1 MVDLQ
6 NSLDQQQKE
15 LVKLKEKQD
24 EERTEWRTKHEEQ
37 IVSIEN
43 LYERRLKLLEGENSR
58 LGTEN
63 DELRSDMNKLQ
74 SEIKSRLSTTLPF
87 PNASGLTESQL
98 QELLQWVSDEK
109 DARDSLQNLATRLH
123 GDVESLKI
131 QQSSSAN
138 NAYSNGIPLS
148 VGGQERGGWGSRRV
162 NKQTKIELLEA
173 QQALQ
178 SEIRA
183 KQQLLEELKKIRS
196 AYLATKQRL
205 DESDKQVMLK
215 F

>member
-58 LGTEN
+58 LGIEN
-63 DELRSDMNKLQ
+63 DELRNDMNKLQ

-87 PNASGLTESQL
+87 PNTSGLTESQL

-138 NAYSNGIPLS
+138 NAYSNGIPVAVS
-148 VGGQERGGWGSRRV
+148 GQERGGWGSRRV

>member
-1 MVDLQ
+1 M
-6 NSLDQQQKE
+6 
-15 LVKLKEKQD
+15 EKS
-24 EERTEWRTKHEEQ
+24 WNVC
-37 IVSIEN
+37 IV
-43 LYERRLKLLEGENSR
+43 
-58 LGTEN
+58 
-63 DELRSDMNKLQ
+63 
-74 SEIKSRLSTTLPF
+74 
-87 PNASGLTESQL
+87 
-98 QELLQWVSDEK
+98 
-109 DARDSLQNLATRLH
+109 
-123 GDVESLKI
+123 
-131 QQSSSAN
+131 
-138 NAYSNGIPLS
+138 GIPVAVS
-148 VGGQERGGWGSRRV
+148 GQERGGWGSRRV